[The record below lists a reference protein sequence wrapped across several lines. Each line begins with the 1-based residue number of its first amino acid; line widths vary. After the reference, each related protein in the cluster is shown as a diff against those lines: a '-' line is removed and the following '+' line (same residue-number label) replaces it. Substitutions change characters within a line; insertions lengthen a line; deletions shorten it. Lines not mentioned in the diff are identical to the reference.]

1 MEILQWQSEYHFVM
15 YFLETELQLP
25 IVTDGTR
32 CKFQKMD
39 YKSEKLKNY
48 CRDGLG
54 MFSHKIPSVLSTHK
68 ADQISMKMLHGL
80 AQYGVMLTNFKLV

>member
-1 MEILQWQSEYHFVM
+1 M
-15 YFLETELQLP
+15 YFLATEIQLP

-48 CRDGLG
+48 CRDDLG
-54 MFSHKIPSVLSTHK
+54 TFNHKTPSVLNTYK
-68 ADQISMKMLHGL
+68 ADKISMKMLHRL
-80 AQYGVMLTNFKLV
+80 AQHGAVLTNFKCV